1 MDTKQTISS
10 IDSPVSP
17 SYAPFRM
24 MSPQIDKSLNFPNRT
39 MRSNTVGSIHT
50 SLSNNVTTANHTG
63 ANRRHSVAAS
73 QPMHMVTSIESSS
86 PVCTNQHG
94 KSLEGTPLR
103 KQASMPML
111 DMSGFW
117 SPALPASPILQG
129 DAGVQQ
135 RIFLGTARRLSLQ
148 GLGGHHRPLIA
159 NPHSVMPTTGNLKTC
174 AEETSLLSGTAEL
187 IDSPIVLSE
196 ESSHRLGDDIAAL
209 ATEKENLLQEVSSLE
224 IKKQHLVESTAQLSS
239 DQQKLVDI
247 TAQLSSEKQQLEDA
261 KATLSADQQK
271 LANANAQLSSEKEH
285 VMDASARLTVEQDKL
300 WVDCAQLAVEKE
312 QLLEENAK
320 LATERKHSYIES
332 SRLTEEKL
340 QLVHDK
346 AKLDSEKQ
354 RLVDDT
360 AKLHSEREQLLKDSS
375 QRSSE
380 KQRELDDA
388 YAQLATEKQQLV
400 EDKNQLTQAEQ
411 KLAEDNTD
419 LASERE
425 IFATKK
431 KEFSIKKRIF
441 REDRAAHET
450 QRQELD
456 ERDIQLKM
464 REAKVHAQEIQLQSQ
479 MDLQRLKSIANAREV
494 DEKAESDIQ
503 WAQRVA
509 VLDQRV
515 SDLEAMLK
523 QEHERHVGELHQLR
537 VENDELL
544 NTVNQYRAGEAAV
557 RNSEAENRRSLKIPE
572 PPLSTCFAA
581 LRLI

>member
-1 MDTKQTISS
+1 MDAKQTISS
-10 IDSPVSP
+10 IDSPGSP
-17 SYAPFRM
+17 SYAPFRR

-39 MRSNTVGSIHT
+39 MRSNTVGSIYT
-50 SLSNNVTTANHTG
+50 SLTNNVTTANHTG
-63 ANRRHSVAAS
+63 ANKRHSVAAS

-86 PVCTNQHG
+86 PVWTNQHRN
-94 KSLEGTPLR
+94 SLECTPLR
-103 KQASMPML
+103 KPASMPML

-117 SPALPASPILQG
+117 SPASPASPVLQG

-135 RIFLGTARRLSLQ
+135 RIFPGTARRLSLQ

-224 IKKQHLVESTAQLSS
+224 IKKQHLVES
-239 DQQKLVDI
+239 

-354 RLVDDT
+354 RLVDDA

-411 KLAEDNTD
+411 KLAEDITD

-479 MDLQRLKSIANAREV
+479 MDSQRLKSIANAREV